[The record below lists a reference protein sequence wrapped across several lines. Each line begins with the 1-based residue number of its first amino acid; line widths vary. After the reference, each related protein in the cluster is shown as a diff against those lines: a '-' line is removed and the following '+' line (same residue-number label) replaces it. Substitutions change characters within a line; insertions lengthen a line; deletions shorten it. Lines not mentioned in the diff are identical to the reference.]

1 MRLRPCVVACLVAT
15 VALTVSA
22 CKSAPSQKPFG
33 GGDVNTGPGS
43 VEYVRRQLQGTWT
56 LDRFEAADAAGQ
68 FHPVKANATL
78 TYDQYGNVTVAGILL
93 EPLPGQQTQ
102 DLQPMLKY
110 SGRIVIDTQKHEFRL
125 QAQEGTADP
134 SLQGT
139 VGAGLIRKYD
149 ITDTQLTITYVTPQ
163 GKATARTI
171 FKK

>member
-1 MRLRPCVVACLVAT
+1 
-15 VALTVSA
+15 
-22 CKSAPSQKPFG
+22 
-33 GGDVNTGPGS
+33 
-43 VEYVRRQLQGTWT
+43 
-56 LDRFEAADAAGQ
+56 
-68 FHPVKANATL
+68 
-78 TYDQYGNVTVAGILL
+78 
-93 EPLPGQQTQ
+93 
-102 DLQPMLKY
+102 MLKY

-125 QAQEGTADP
+125 QAQQGTADP